1 MDKIKL
7 KHRIE
12 YALNHIHKYDIEVE
26 HIIWSDGEIAIRSKK
41 TDELMKPGLFVIFKI
56 QVWSPKIIKG
66 KSSLITASTSFVQP
80 Q

>member
-1 MDKIKL
+1 MDKEKL

-41 TDELMKPGLFVIFKI
+41 TDELIRFDAGTGTVINYDVKGIYNLI
-56 QVWSPKIIKG
+56 QSIESRVI
-66 KSSLITASTSFVQP
+66 
-80 Q
+80 